1 MICGPKLDHGMRIL
15 FVLLDYLFGLSDKND
30 PLIKTLNPCN
40 KKTHVNKER
49 NKIAKKVNI

>member
-1 MICGPKLDHGMRIL
+1 MRIL

-40 KKTHVNKER
+40 KKHTLTKKET
-49 NKIAKKVNI
+49 K